1 MNDDEAPP
9 PIAADEEPSGGK
21 AVYEVTEPVVA
32 DAGGGEAVLEDPE
45 PVELGLGDPPPQTSE
60 VVRVLVPEPPAKPV
74 TLALPPT
81 LGRADEVK
89 QLERKHDQI
98 MLTQEYN
105 HETQLQKE
113 ELRHRSQ
120 MQRLVLGSIMVVLLL
135 VFGLV
140 LAAVWNHG
148 ITPEFGLELSRLI
161 VPSLVGSA
169 ATIVG
174 AMFISGGGGG
184 IKK

>member
-1 MNDDEAPP
+1 MTDDEAPP
-9 PIAADEEPSGGK
+9 PAAEGE
-21 AVYEVTEPVVA
+21 EPVVA
-32 DAGGGEAVLEDPE
+32 AVDSEAGDGETVIEDAE

-60 VVRVLVPEPPAKPV
+60 VVRVLVPEPPAVPV

-89 QLERKHDQI
+89 QLEREHDQV
-98 MLTQEYN
+98 MLTREYN

-174 AMFISGGGGG
+174 AMFISGGSG